1 MRRRV
6 KLSPWLLRMERDCL
20 VGCGCAAPSLP
31 FIQSRKVSE
40 GPRFIERLCEGATP
54 GGVRGARGIRSAW
67 MYRPLCDVQP
77 LSRNSVTAAESRLCP
92 RIGVS
97 GVSAALPRA
106 SKASS
111 P

>member
-54 GGVRGARGIRSAW
+54 GGYAVRVGYAVHGCTAPS
-67 MYRPLCDVQP
+67 VTFN
-77 LSRNSVTAAESRLCP
+77 LSRATP
-92 RIGVS
+92 
-97 GVSAALPRA
+97 
-106 SKASS
+106 
-111 P
+111 